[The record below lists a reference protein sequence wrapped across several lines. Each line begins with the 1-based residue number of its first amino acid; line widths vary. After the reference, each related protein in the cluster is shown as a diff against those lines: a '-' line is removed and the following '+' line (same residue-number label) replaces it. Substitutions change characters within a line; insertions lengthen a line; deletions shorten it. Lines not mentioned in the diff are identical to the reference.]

1 MAPKRPKFT
10 LDEKAFQDLLAAAFT
25 VQEHLKKRKAE
36 TSPVCEECGAS
47 VAEGESVCAN
57 CVAKHD
63 EPRPGEKMQ
72 RKWASLW
79 EMGQE
84 QGLWPK
90 RSPEDEP
97 VPEEIS
103 EADAGDRLPEAMEND
118 LLPEHAEMEREHQQ
132 PEQDELEGQPEET
145 GLRILPESDDL
156 VVEPAETDSAGGGE
170 EPPRSRLKLRI
181 QRSDIYLVVA
191 IAFGVM
197 VLIWALASPSPER
210 KTAGQHGV
218 HLTLWERAL
227 ISLGIAE
234 APEAPVE
241 RGNPDVR
248 VWEDPHAALYYC
260 PGDEQYGKTEGGR
273 YTTQKDAQMDQFEPA
288 FRAACE

>member
-36 TSPVCEECGAS
+36 TAHVCEECGAT
-47 VAEGESVCAN
+47 VAEGETLCPN
-57 CVAKHD
+57 CIAKHD

-90 RSPEDEP
+90 TSPEDEA
-97 VPEEIS
+97 VPEEVSDLDSVESLPDAMENALVS
-103 EADAGDRLPEAMEND
+103 EQAELEHQLPEA
-118 LLPEHAEMEREHQQ
+118 H
-132 PEQDELEGQPEET
+132 DEVEDQAQEK

-156 VVEPAETDSAGGGE
+156 VAEPADPESGGE
-170 EPPRSRLKLRI
+170 EPPPGGLKLRI
-181 QRSDIYLVVA
+181 QRSDVYLVVA

-197 VLIWALASPSPER
+197 VLIWALASPPPQR
-210 KTAGQHGV
+210 GKTAQHGV

-234 APEAPVE
+234 APEAPVA

-248 VWEDPHAALYYC
+248 VWVDPHAALYYC

-273 YTTQKDAQMDQFEPA
+273 YTTQKDAQQDQFEPA